1 MSIPDNATFYVIF
14 AGLFIWWIYRM
25 LTRDDNGNGSSGGGD
40 GGTGFYGDGDGGGD
54 GGGGGD

>member
-14 AGLFIWWIYRM
+14 AGLFTWWICRM
-25 LTRDDNGNGSSGGGD
+25 LMRGNNGNGSSGGGD
-40 GGTGFYGDGDGGGD
+40 GGTGFD